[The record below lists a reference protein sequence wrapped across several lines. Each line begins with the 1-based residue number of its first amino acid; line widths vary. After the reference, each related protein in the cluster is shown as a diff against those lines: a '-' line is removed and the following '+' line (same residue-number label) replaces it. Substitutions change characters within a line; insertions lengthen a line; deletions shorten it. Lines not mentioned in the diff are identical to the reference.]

1 MSSDFF
7 AYRQVLTDKLVI
19 CKNFKVGSSVKK
31 MRQIL
36 LLYIGLLFLLPCVL
50 IILFQKDKNSL
61 FTKMESVE
69 RYLPGVLYEVI
80 DSEMQL
86 ETLKAQ
92 AVIIRSNI
100 IYALE
105 KEKITYEELQK
116 EYSVIEK
123 NMEIEDV
130 DFYDRLIMACQ
141 ETEGEA
147 VLYDSKVC
155 YCPYFY
161 SSNGVT
167 RDAFSFFE
175 DGSYPY
181 VIAVPSHRDEESNSY
196 ITYHHFSMVD
206 FTDMMN
212 ELSDN
217 TYQNQIEILEN
228 DESEYIT
235 WIKIGESIVGGE
247 VFRKELG
254 LASACFSIEQKNE
267 GIRITCKGR
276 GHGFGFSQY
285 GANAMA
291 IDGKEYK
298 ELLNYYFH
306 NIKIENVYRFS

>member
-1 MSSDFF
+1 M
-7 AYRQVLTDKLVI
+7 K
-19 CKNFKVGSSVKK
+19 KV
-31 MRQIL
+31 RQIL
-36 LLYIGLLFLLPCVL
+36 LLYIVLFFLLPCAV
-50 IILFQKDKNSL
+50 IVLFQKDKKTL
-61 FTKMESVE
+61 LTKMENVE
-69 RYLPGVLYEVI
+69 LYLPGILYDII
-80 DSEMQL
+80 DSEMCL

-105 KEKITYEELQK
+105 EEKITYEELQE
-116 EYSVIEK
+116 EYSAIEK
-123 NMEIEDV
+123 NMEIEDM
-130 DFYDRLIMACQ
+130 DFYNRLVLVCQ

-147 VLYDSKVC
+147 VLYDSNVC

-161 SSNGVT
+161 SSNGIT

-196 ITYHHFSMVD
+196 ITYHHFSMKD
-206 FTDMMN
+206 FTKLMN
-212 ELSDN
+212 ELSNN
-217 TYQNQIEILEN
+217 TYQNRIEILEK

-235 WIKIGESIVGGE
+235 WIKVGESIIGGE
-247 VFRKELG
+247 VFRNKLG
-254 LASACFSIEQKNE
+254 LSSACFSIEQKNE

-291 IDGKEYK
+291 MDGKEYK
-298 ELLNYYFH
+298 ELINYYFH
-306 NIKIENVYRFS
+306 NITIENVYRFS